1 MKKTFTYYLPDY
13 NGTPTSHSTENNSL
27 IIIGG
32 NGAGKTRLGEWM
44 EKQDE
49 LQVHRIGAQRSL
61 SIKNSIQQR
70 SHDESMQLLMR
81 GDVDERQHNKRRW
94 RFEDGEWN
102 YSSSLLDDYEYVLSA
117 IFAKH
122 NIQVNN
128 FFKECKAAKEGGINS
143 PSVPDTIIT
152 KIVNIWDRIFPQRS
166 IKLEDGK
173 VSALYKPS
181 SKNNASS
188 ESKEYVGKKMSDGER
203 VALYL
208 IGQVLCIDDNMTII
222 IDEPELHLHRSIMN
236 KLWSELERERPKCFF
251 VYITHDTMFAAT
263 HKNADKIWVRSF
275 DGSNRWEIEP
285 LTSSEL
291 PEELLLRILGNRRKV
306 LFVEGNENSYDV
318 QLYSKYYTEY
328 YVIPCGSCEQVISN
342 TKALRKINEFH
353 QLDCYGIVDRDFR
366 SEKEIESLKKDYI
379 YTIDVA
385 EIENLFITEEIL
397 EIVSDILLK
406 NEHNVVNE
414 IINQIVD
421 EKCKPILQQQIH
433 EATMRE
439 LTFKIPSIKAEPDD
453 KIKEKIAE
461 LYISI
466 KSNIYMKYKNAL
478 TNRNYKDILRLFNSK
493 EIAKTAGKYF
503 KHNND
508 DYIPFVL
515 RKMDN
520 IIFKNQ
526 IANALRLYL
535 PIEIPV
541 A

>member
-1 MKKTFTYYLPDY
+1 MKNTFTYNLPNN

-49 LQVHRIGAQRSL
+49 LRVHRIGAQRSL
-61 SIKNSIQQR
+61 SIKKYVPQR
-70 SHDESMQLLMR
+70 SHEESMQLLMR
-81 GDVDERQHNKRRW
+81 GRVGEQQRNNNRW
-94 RFEDGEWN
+94 SYEDGEWN
-102 YSSSLLDDYEYVLSA
+102 YSTSLLNDYEYVLSA

-128 FFKECKAAKEGGINS
+128 FYKECKAAKEEGIHS

-173 VSALYKPS
+173 VSALYNPS

-203 VALYL
+203 VALYF

-263 HKNADKIWVRSF
+263 HMNADKIWVRSF

-328 YVIPCGSCEQVISN
+328 HVIPCGSCEQVISN

-406 NEHNVVNE
+406 NEHSVVNE
-414 IINQIVD
+414 IVNQIVD

-439 LTFKIPSIKAEPDD
+439 LTFKISSIKAEPDD
-453 KIKEKIAE
+453 KIKEKITE

-520 IIFKNQ
+520 IIYKNQ
-526 IANALRLYL
+526 IVNALRLYL
-535 PIEIPV
+535 PIEIP
-541 A
+541 AA

>member
-1 MKKTFTYYLPDY
+1 MKSTFTYNLPNN

-49 LQVHRIGAQRSL
+49 LRVHRIGAQRSL
-61 SIKNSIQQR
+61 SIKKYVPQR
-70 SHDESMQLLMR
+70 SHEESMQLLMR
-81 GDVDERQHNKRRW
+81 GHVGEQQGNNNRW
-94 RFEDGEWN
+94 GYEDGEWN
-102 YSSSLLDDYEYVLSA
+102 YSTSLLNDYEYVLSA

-128 FFKECKAAKEGGINS
+128 FYKECKAAKEEGINS

-173 VSALYKPS
+173 VSALYNPS

-328 YVIPCGSCEQVISN
+328 HVIPCGSCEQVISN

-406 NEHNVVNE
+406 
-414 IINQIVD
+414 
-421 EKCKPILQQQIH
+421 
-433 EATMRE
+433 T
-439 LTFKIPSIKAEPDD
+439 
-453 KIKEKIAE
+453 
-461 LYISI
+461 
-466 KSNIYMKYKNAL
+466 NIM
-478 TNRNYKDILRLFNSK
+478 
-493 EIAKTAGKYF
+493 
-503 KHNND
+503 
-508 DYIPFVL
+508 
-515 RKMDN
+515 
-520 IIFKNQ
+520 
-526 IANALRLYL
+526 
-535 PIEIPV
+535 
-541 A
+541 